1 LRILLLIRGEDA
13 PNMTGNTD
21 DPRHVPHMSTIR
33 GLRRSAVVAALVALA
48 VFPASVAKAI
58 IPRIALN
65 PGAVTLS
72 EGGSA
77 QISATLDEPIVCP
90 DLSLPCQVTLDFS
103 ASVPAGIS
111 LSSPSIMWSQAEWAQ
126 TKSFTVS
133 VSNPS
138 LLANNQVVHLRAV
151 ADSRSEYYRAFAVD
165 LVVTLAITPPA
176 TTTTVPPATTT
187 VPPATTTEPP
197 AATMIPN
204 PNPSELAETGTD
216 SILLRFAFGF
226 LIVGAALTIRRKILS
241 V

>member
-1 LRILLLIRGEDA
+1 
-13 PNMTGNTD
+13 MTGNTD
-21 DPRHVPHMSTIR
+21 DPRHVRHMSVIR

-48 VFPASVAKAI
+48 VLPASAATAI
-58 IPRIALN
+58 IPRIALS

-77 QISATLDEPIVCP
+77 LISATLDQPIVCP
-90 DLSLPCQVTLDFS
+90 DQSLPCQVTLDFS

-111 LSSPSIMWSQAEWAQ
+111 LSSPSIIWSQAEWAQ

-151 ADSRSEYYRAFAVD
+151 AISRSEYYRAFAVD
-165 LVVTLAITPPA
+165 LVVTLALTPPA
-176 TTTTVPPATTT
+176 TTTTEPPATTT
-187 VPPATTTEPP
+187 
-197 AATMIPN
+197 IPN

-226 LIVGAALTIRRKILS
+226 LIVGAALTTRRKLLS